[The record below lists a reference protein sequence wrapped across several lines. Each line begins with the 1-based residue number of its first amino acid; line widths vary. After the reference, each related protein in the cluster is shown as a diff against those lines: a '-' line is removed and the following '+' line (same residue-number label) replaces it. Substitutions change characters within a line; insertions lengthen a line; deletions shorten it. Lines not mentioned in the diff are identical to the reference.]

1 MRSTLLL
8 LRGLPLPLCA
18 GVTQAAD
25 QIIINSIT
33 TSARTEHIQRTNAP
47 GAGLTLVGQDID
59 SGVGVDSYASLELRH
74 TAYQSYSGFNAV
86 RVGVLSANGLPENR
100 FTSET
105 RYDVNLTTGLDNGGG
120 GYRLFLDYAVFPGA
134 VGLSTVA
141 PQGASAG
148 YSFRIDAT
156 SYTGSEPDV
165 GESGAVRIEKL
176 ANGTTAETIDQIF
189 LDAGTQRGSVDFDGF
204 LIGTRETQPFF
215 DTAYLGQY
223 GWDETVESAY
233 VMSAFVS
240 IPGYEIGGW
249 ASIGDPFALQA
260 DAGAEIEK
268 HFPAGAP
275 PFRIRMEAVA
285 PIPEPGTWATMS
297 LGFAL
302 LGVCV
307 CHRERH
313 RRNGGLL
320 RG

>member
-8 LRGLPLPLCA
+8 LQGLPLLLCA

-33 TSARTEHIQRTNAP
+33 TSATAEHVQRTNAP
-47 GAGLTLVGQDID
+47 GAGLVLVAQDAD

-105 RYDVNLTTGLDNGGG
+105 RYIVNLTTGPDNGRI

-134 VGLSTVA
+134 VGLSTFA
-141 PQGASAG
+141 PRGASAG
-148 YSFRIDAT
+148 YSFEIEPT
-156 SYTGSEPDV
+156 SYTGNEPDV
-165 GESGAVRIEKL
+165 GQSGAVRIEKL
-176 ANGTTAETIDQIF
+176 ANGTTAETIDPIF
-189 LDAGTQRGSVDFDGF
+189 LAAGTQRGSVDLDGF

-215 DTAYLGQY
+215 DTAYLGEY
-223 GWDETVESAY
+223 GWDETVEFSY

-240 IPGYEIGGW
+240 IPGYELGGW
-249 ASIGDPFALQA
+249 ASIGDPFALRA
-260 DAGAEIEK
+260 DPDAEIAK
-268 HFPAGAP
+268 YFPAGAP
-275 PFRIRMEAVA
+275 PFRIRMEAAA
-285 PIPEPGTWATMS
+285 PIPEPGTWAMMV
-297 LGFAL
+297 LGLVL
-302 LGVCV
+302 LAAHAS
-307 CHRERH
+307 HRDRYH
-313 RRNGGLL
+313 RNRGLL

>member
-1 MRSTLLL
+1 MRSILLL
-8 LRGLPLPLCA
+8 LQGLSLLLCA
-18 GVTQAAD
+18 SVTQAAD

-33 TSARTEHIQRTNAP
+33 TSARTEHVQRTNAP
-47 GAGLTLVGQDID
+47 GAGLVLVAQDID

-105 RYDVNLTTGLDNGGG
+105 RYDVNLTTGPDNGRV

-134 VGLSTVA
+134 VGLSTFA
-141 PQGASAG
+141 PRGASAG

-189 LDAGTQRGSVDFDGF
+189 LDAGTPHGSVDLDGF
-204 LIGTRETQPFF
+204 LISTRETQPFF
-215 DTAYLGQY
+215 DTAYLGEY
-223 GWDETVESAY
+223 GWDTTVEFSY

-240 IPGYEIGGW
+240 IPGYELGGW

-260 DAGAEIEK
+260 DTDAELAK
-268 HFPAGAP
+268 YFPAGAP
-275 PFRIRMEAVA
+275 PFRIRVESAA
-285 PIPEPGTWATMS
+285 PVPEPGTWATLA
-297 LGFAL
+297 LGLAL
-302 LGVCV
+302 LGVSI
-307 CHRERH
+307 
-313 RRNGGLL
+313 RR
-320 RG
+320 RSFTRTHATP